1 MIPGDLDGMMAA
13 ECAGSACARRVKVKV
28 EAHTATTASGA
39 VSRSGIR
46 MHQRPRKSSAKPAS
60 GPECSVPATGWPGAK

>member
-1 MIPGDLDGMMAA
+1 MPNSSIPSIASNA
-13 ECAGSACARRVKVKV
+13 PIISQARRVKVKV

-39 VSRSGIR
+39 VARSGIR